1 MTYYDFL
8 SGIKDELE
16 QKIVD
21 FYNDRIRG
29 KFPDNDCK
37 WRQKTPSANTRPSV
51 TDRPDNWH
59 FPSDTFDVY
68 ITRNRERIY
77 LIDFNPFAQKT
88 DALLFDWSELLLA
101 EKRMPMRL
109 LASEAASQH
118 MQQPFAFNRYPSDVT
133 DLSNGQTV
141 AEFAE
146 AFYKKVQTAAK

>member
-1 MTYYDFL
+1 MSTFIMIEFVANSLITTVSGGKKLPARIQDPQLQTDQTIDIFL
-8 SGIKDELE
+8 PIHSN
-16 QKIVD
+16 V
-21 FYNDRIRG
+21 
-29 KFPDNDCK
+29 
-37 WRQKTPSANTRPSV
+37 
-51 TDRPDNWH
+51 
-59 FPSDTFDVY
+59 DTFDVY